1 MTARSGF
8 SVDASLKKALDSEYG
23 KENYRRDQLRG
34 TSKVKVTQ
42 KMANLVAQAAI
53 KPGKFKNLKY
63 VWKA

>member
-53 KPGKFKNLKY
+53 KPG
-63 VWKA
+63 